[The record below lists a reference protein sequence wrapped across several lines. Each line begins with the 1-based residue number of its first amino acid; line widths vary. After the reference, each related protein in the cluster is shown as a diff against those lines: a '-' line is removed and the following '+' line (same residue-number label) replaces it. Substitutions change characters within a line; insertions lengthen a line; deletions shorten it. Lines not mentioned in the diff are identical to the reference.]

1 MDKKEVNLEVDLGS
15 LHLKNPVMPASGTF
29 DIRCTL
35 LNNQQLNK
43 LGAIV
48 PKSITFKERE
58 GNPGP
63 RICETDCGLL
73 NAVGVPSKGVEYFT
87 KEELPLLEKANNIII
102 VSLVGD
108 SIEDFCNL
116 AKNLSRIEEI
126 SALEINLSCPNLNDG
141 ISFGINKDRLYQL
154 IFNIKSNVSKP
165 IIAKLSPNVSD
176 IKEMAAT
183 AEKAGADIITIA
195 NTLMG
200 MAIDV
205 EKQVPRLGNNIGGL
219 SGPAIRPI
227 VVRMIWEI
235 AQVIDIPIIG
245 VGGVCCA
252 EDAIEMFLVGA
263 SAVQVGSANFSNPYI
278 MSEIITG
285 IKRYLKERKYNS
297 IQDIIGLVKD

>member
-1 MDKKEVNLEVDLGS
+1 MNKDVNLEVDLGS
-15 LHLKNPVMPASGTF
+15 LHLKNPIMPASGTF

-43 LGAIV
+43 LGAIIS
-48 PKSITFKERE
+48 KSITFKERE
-58 GNPGP
+58 GNPEP
-63 RICETDCGLL
+63 RICVTNCGLL
-73 NAVGVPSKGVEYFT
+73 NAVGVPSKGVEYFI
-87 KEELPLLEKANNIII
+87 KEELPLLKKANDTII
-102 VSLVGD
+102 VSLMGN
-108 SIEDFCNL
+108 SIKDFCNL
-116 AKNLSRIEEI
+116 AEYLNKIEEI

-154 IFNIKSNVSKP
+154 IFNIKSNISKP

-176 IKEMAAT
+176 IKEMAIT

-200 MAIDV
+200 MAIDI
-205 EKQVPRLGNNIGGL
+205 EKIIPKLGNNIGGL

-227 VVRMIWEI
+227 VIRMIWETN
-235 AQVIDIPIIG
+235 QVVNIPIIG

-252 EDAIEMFLVGA
+252 EDAIEMFLAGA

-278 MSEIITG
+278 MLEIITG
-285 IKRYLKERKYNS
+285 IKIYLEERKYNS
-297 IQDIIGLVKD
+297 IQDIVGLVKD

>member
-1 MDKKEVNLEVDLGS
+1 MTKEVSLEVDLGP
-15 LHLKNPVMPASGTF
+15 LHLKNPIMPASGTF
-29 DIRCTL
+29 DIRYTL
-35 LNNQQLNK
+35 LNEKELDS
-43 LGAIV
+43 LGAIL
-48 PKSITFKERE
+48 PKSIAFQERE

-73 NAVGVPSKGVEYFT
+73 NAVGVPSKGVEYFIQ
-87 KEELPLLEKANNIII
+87 EELPLLKKANNTII
-102 VSLVGD
+102 VSLMGN

-116 AKNLSRIEEI
+116 AEYLNKNKEI
-126 SALEINLSCPNLNDG
+126 SAFEINLSCPNLNNG
-141 ISFGINKDRLYQL
+141 IPFGVNQDKLYEL
-154 IFNIKSNVSKP
+154 IFNIKKNTSKP

-176 IKEMAAT
+176 IKEMALT
-183 AEKAGADIITIA
+183 AKKAGAQIITVA

-205 EKQVPRLGNNIGGL
+205 DKQVFRLGNTMGGL

-235 AQVIDIPIIG
+235 AQSVDIPIIG

-252 EDAIEMFLVGA
+252 EDAIEMFLAGA

-278 MSEIITG
+278 MLEIIMG
-285 IKRYLKERKYNS
+285 IKRYLKEKKYNS
-297 IQDIIGLVKD
+297 IQDIIGLVKN

>member
-1 MDKKEVNLEVDLGS
+1 MNKEVNLEANLGS
-15 LHLKNPVMPASGTF
+15 LHLKNPIMPASGTF

-48 PKSITFKERE
+48 PKSISFKERE
-58 GNPGP
+58 GNPEP
-63 RICETDCGLL
+63 RIWETDCGLL
-73 NAVGVPSKGVEYFT
+73 NAVGVPSKGVEYFI
-87 KEELPLLEKANNIII
+87 KEELPLLKKANNTII
-102 VSLVGD
+102 VSLVGN

-116 AKNLSRIEEI
+116 AEYLNKIEEI

-154 IFNIKSNVSKP
+154 IFNIKSNISKP

-176 IKEMAAT
+176 IKEMAVT

-200 MAIDV
+200 MTIDI
-205 EKQVPRLGNNIGGL
+205 EKLIPKLGNNIGGL

-227 VVRMIWEI
+227 IIRMIWET
-235 AQVIDIPIIG
+235 AQVVNIPIIG

-252 EDAIEMFLVGA
+252 KDAIEMFLAGA

-278 MSEIITG
+278 MLEIITG

-297 IQDIIGLVKD
+297 IQDIVGLVKD

>member
-1 MDKKEVNLEVDLGS
+1 MNKKISLEVDLGP
-15 LHLKNPVMPASGTF
+15 LHLKNPIMPASGTF

-35 LNNQQLNK
+35 LNEKQLNE
-43 LGAIV
+43 LGAII

-87 KEELPLLEKANNIII
+87 KEELPLLEKANNFII
-102 VSLVGD
+102 VSLVGY

-116 AKNLSRIEEI
+116 AKNLNRIEGV
-126 SALEINLSCPNLNDG
+126 SALEINLSCPNLNSG
-141 ISFGINKDRLYQL
+141 IPFGIDKNSLYKL
-154 IFNIKSNVSKP
+154 ILNIKKNTSKP

-176 IKEMAAT
+176 IREMALT
-183 AEKAGADIITIA
+183 AENAGADIITIA

-205 EKQVPRLGNNIGGL
+205 DRQVSRLGNNIGGL

-227 VVRMIWEI
+227 VVRMIWET

-252 EDAIEMFLVGA
+252 KNAIEMFLVGA
-263 SAVQVGSANFSNPYI
+263 SAVQVGSANFINPYI
-278 MSEIITG
+278 MLEIIAG
-285 IKRYLKERKYNS
+285 IKQYLTEKKYNS
-297 IQDIIGLVKD
+297 IQDIIGLLKD

>member
-1 MDKKEVNLEVDLGS
+1 MSRDISLGIDLGP
-15 LHLKNPVMPASGTF
+15 LRLKNPIMPASGTF
-29 DIRCTL
+29 DIKCTL
-35 LNNQQLNK
+35 LNEKQLNE
-43 LGAIV
+43 LGAII
-48 PKSITFKERE
+48 PKSIAFEERE

-73 NAVGVPSKGVEYFT
+73 NAVGIPSKGVGYFI
-87 KEELPLLEKANNIII
+87 KEELPLLKKANNIII
-102 VSLVGD
+102 VSLTGN

-116 AKNLSRIEEI
+116 AKKLSSIKEI

-141 ISFGINKDRLYQL
+141 ISFGINKDKLHQL
-154 IFNIKSNVSKP
+154 IFNIKRNTSKL

-176 IKEMAAT
+176 IKEMALE
-183 AEKAGADIITIA
+183 AEIAGADIITIA
-195 NTLMG
+195 NTLLG

-205 EKQVPRLGNNIGGL
+205 EKQVPRLGNYMGGL

-227 VVRMIWEI
+227 VIRMIWET
-235 AQVIDIPIIG
+235 AQVVNIPIIG

-252 EDAIEMFLVGA
+252 EDAIEMFLAGA

-278 MSEIITG
+278 ILEIITG

-297 IQDIIGLVKD
+297 IQDIIGLARR

>member
-1 MDKKEVNLEVDLGS
+1 MNKEVNLEVDLGS
-15 LHLKNPVMPASGTF
+15 LHLKNPIMPASGTF

-48 PKSITFKERE
+48 PKSISFKERE
-58 GNPGP
+58 GNPEP

-73 NAVGVPSKGVEYFT
+73 NAVGVPSKGVEYFI
-87 KEELPLLEKANNIII
+87 KEELPLLKKANSTII
-102 VSLVGD
+102 VSLVGS

-116 AKNLSRIEEI
+116 AEYLNKIEEI

-141 ISFGINKDRLYQL
+141 IPFGVNKDKLYEL
-154 IFNIKSNVSKP
+154 IFNIKRNTSKP

-176 IKEMAAT
+176 IKEMALIA
-183 AEKAGADIITIA
+183 KSAGAEILTIA

-200 MAIDV
+200 MAIDI
-205 EKQVPRLGNNIGGL
+205 EKLIPKLGNKIGGL

-252 EDAIEMFLVGA
+252 EDAIEMFLAGA

-278 MSEIITG
+278 MLEIITG
-285 IKRYLKERKYNS
+285 IKRYLKERKYDS

>member
-1 MDKKEVNLEVDLGS
+1 MTKEVSLEVDLGP
-15 LHLKNPVMPASGTF
+15 LHLKNPIMPASGTF
-29 DIRCTL
+29 DVKCTL
-35 LNNQQLNK
+35 LNENELNR
-43 LGAIV
+43 LGAVV
-48 PKSITFKERE
+48 PKSIAFKGRE
-58 GNPGP
+58 GNPEP

-73 NAVGVPSKGVEYFT
+73 NAVGVPSRGVEYFI
-87 KEELPLLEKANNIII
+87 KEELPLLKKANNIII
-102 VSLVGD
+102 VSLLGNSV
-108 SIEDFCNL
+108 EDFCNL
-116 AKNLSRIEEI
+116 AGYLNKIEEI
-126 SALEINLSCPNLNDG
+126 SALEINLSCPNLNNG
-141 ISFGINKDRLYQL
+141 IPFGVNEDKLYEL
-154 IFNIKSNVSKP
+154 IFNIKKNTSKP

-176 IKEMAAT
+176 IKKMALSVQN
-183 AEKAGADIITIA
+183 AGAEIITIA
-195 NTLMG
+195 NTFMG

-205 EKQVPRLGNNIGGL
+205 DKQLPRLGNNIGGL

-278 MSEIITG
+278 MLEIITG
-285 IKRYLKERKYNS
+285 IKRYLKEKKYNS

>member
-1 MDKKEVNLEVDLGS
+1 MTKEVSLEVDLGP
-15 LHLKNPVMPASGTF
+15 LHLKNPIMPASGTF
-29 DIRCTL
+29 DVKCTL
-35 LNNQQLNK
+35 LNEKELHK
-43 LGAIV
+43 LGAVI
-48 PKSITFKERE
+48 PKSITLKEKE

-73 NAVGVPSKGVEYFT
+73 NAVGIPSKGVEYFI
-87 KEELPLLEKANNIII
+87 KEELPLLNKANNTII
-102 VSLVGD
+102 VSLMEN
-108 SIEDFCNL
+108 SIEGFCNL
-116 AKNLSRIEEI
+116 AGYLNKIEEV
-126 SALEINLSCPNLNDG
+126 SALEINLSCPNLNNG
-141 ISFGINKDRLYQL
+141 IPFGVNKDKLYEL
-154 IFNIKSNVSKP
+154 IFNIKKNTSKS

-176 IKEMAAT
+176 IKEMALI

-195 NTLMG
+195 NTFMG

-205 EKQVPRLGNNIGGL
+205 EKQVPRLRNNIGGL

-227 VVRMIWEI
+227 VVRMIWET
-235 AQVIDIPIIG
+235 AQVINIPIIG

-252 EDAIEMFLVGA
+252 KDAIEMFLAGA

-278 MSEIITG
+278 MLEIITG